1 MLIGLYHCP
10 SLPPVPCSPS
20 WIKKKIKTASLTA
33 LMLHLHLFQP
43 PCITWPS
50 VLQLGHCSSQL
61 CL

>member
-1 MLIGLYHCP
+1 MQIGLYHCP

-20 WIKKKIKTASLTA
+20 WIFKKIKTPSLAA
-33 LMLHLHLFQP
+33 LTLHLHSFQL

-50 VLQLGHCSSQL
+50 VLQLGHRFSQL